1 MSKTLRDEFAIAA
14 LASCDGGVS
23 QTFEE
28 AAYNSYKMADAMIE
42 ERYHWEEGKP
52 SPKSPE
58 QRGW

>member
-14 LASCDGGVS
+14 LASRHGGVT

-28 AAYNSYKMADAMIE
+28 SAYNSYKMADAMIE